1 MTDDPSHPAG
11 LLTDEENLA
20 LSDPDNTE
28 LQPELR
34 ARIRERL
41 AETLRDFSLLY
52 PTLPRAD
59 LEAVFSPDDALKAA
73 EVRSATQDGLAL
85 LVLGMFLG
93 DDRIRLRLNDAIV
106 NAGLSYGEDIDVS
119 LDLRRTSLPTL
130 EQFAG
135 QAHDEG
141 VTEHTHRLLEHF
153 IAQADTDPDAI
164 ESIAAYLGLD
174 LSSEETE
181 QMHNFLAPYP
191 RAPQTSA
198 TDLSVTKQSGND
210 EDSDM

>member
-11 LLTDEENLA
+11 LLTDEENVA

-41 AETLRDFSLLY
+41 AETLRDFSLLC
-52 PTLPRAD
+52 PALPRAD
-59 LEAVFSPDDALKAA
+59 LEAVFSPDDILEAV

-85 LVLGMFLG
+85 LVLGMLLG
-93 DDRIRLRLNDAIV
+93 NDRIRLRLNDAII

-119 LDLRRTSLPTL
+119 LDLGRTSLPTL

-141 VTEHTHRLLEHF
+141 VTEDTHRLLEHF

-164 ESIAAYLGLD
+164 EATAADLGLD
-174 LSSEETE
+174 VSSEETE
-181 QMHNFLAPYP
+181 QMYNFLASYP
-191 RAPQTSA
+191 RAPQTPA
-198 TDLSVTKQSGND
+198 ADLSVTEQSGKY
-210 EDSDM
+210 EDSDI